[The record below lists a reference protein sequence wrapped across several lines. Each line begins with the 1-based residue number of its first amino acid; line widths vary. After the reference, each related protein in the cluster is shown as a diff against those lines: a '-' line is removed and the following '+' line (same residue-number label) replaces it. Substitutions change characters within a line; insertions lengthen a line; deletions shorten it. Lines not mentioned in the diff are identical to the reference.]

1 MHSDPESTVTA
12 KEWRERGPC
21 GEKVSMGAN
30 DIPTG

>member
-12 KEWRERGPC
+12 KEWRGHC